1 MNGYGDRDPEDA
13 YDATDPATVRLDV
26 LERIIFD
33 LETDRED
40 ARWDRRRL
48 DALRLVANLDAE
60 FGVDRIRLAYI
71 RDALEAL

>member
-13 YDATDPATVRLDV
+13 YDATDPAAVRLDV

-40 ARWDRRRL
+40 GRWDRRRL
-48 DALRLVANLDAE
+48 DALRLVHDLDGE
-60 FGVDRIRLAYI
+60 FTADRVRLAYV